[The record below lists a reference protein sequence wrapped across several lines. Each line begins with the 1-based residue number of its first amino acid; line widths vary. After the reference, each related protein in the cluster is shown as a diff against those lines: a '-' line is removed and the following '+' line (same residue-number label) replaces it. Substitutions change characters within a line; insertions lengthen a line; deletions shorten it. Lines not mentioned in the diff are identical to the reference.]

1 MLTDERNGLAL
12 LMISGMVALAYQ
24 TVTIGW

>member
-12 LMISGMVALAYQ
+12 LMISGIVALAYQ

>member
-24 TVTIGW
+24 TVAVGW

>member
-12 LMISGMVALAYQ
+12 LMISSMVAIAYH
-24 TVTIGW
+24 TATLPW